1 MFNVQ
6 RSTFKVRKAGTRNL
20 KPGTWNP
27 QRRARGVTLIE
38 MIVVIVITG
47 IIGAIVALFVKRPV
61 EGFVDAVRRAE
72 LTDIADTA
80 LRRITRD
87 LRTALPNSIR
97 TTTSGNVKYIEYLQT
112 RGGGRYR
119 AEKESDGTTGIPL
132 DLTAAITQFDVIGT
146 MPTLASGDS
155 VVIYNLTGDTTLAV
169 ANAYEGDNRSAYS
182 SNTSTTITI
191 ASKQFPFASPGK
203 RFQILQ
209 YPVTYACD
217 PLSAGTGQLRRYCGY
232 TPQRTPQPTP
242 PTTPPTFPPGND
254 ALLATNVTDCSFSY
268 STSGTNGR
276 TGVVALT
283 LQVEQSN
290 EKVRLFQQVH
300 VSNVP

>member
-1 MFNVQ
+1 M
-6 RSTFKVRKAGTRNL
+6 RN
-20 KPGTWNP
+20 PTIHDPRPTNHGI
-27 QRRARGVTLIE
+27 RGESGVSLVE
-38 MIVVIVITG
+38 MIVVIAITG
-47 IIGAIVALFVKRPV
+47 IIAGAVAVFIQRPV
-61 EGFVDAVRRAE
+61 EGYADAARRAE
-72 LTDIADTA
+72 LTDIADTS

-97 TTTSGNVKYIEYLQT
+97 TTTSGNVRYIEYLQT

-119 AEKESDGTTGIPL
+119 SEKDSSDAGNPL
-132 DLTAAITQFDVIGT
+132 DFTAAITDFDVVGT
-146 MPTLASGDS
+146 MPTLVSGDS
-155 VVIYNLTGDTTLAV
+155 IVIYNLTGDTTLAV

-182 SNTSTTITI
+182 SNTATTITI

-209 YPVTYACD
+209 HPVTYACD
-217 PLSAGTGQLRRYCGY
+217 PLPSGTGQLRRYWGY

-242 PTTPPTFPPGND
+242 PAGGSN
-254 ALLATNVTDCSFSY
+254 ALLATNVTDCSFTY
-268 STSGTNGR
+268 STSGASGR